1 VWGSGTSGL
10 APAGMM
16 DAEASVVCLGPDGP
30 QEKVREVERGGHI
43 CCLFVLECDERIRLC
58 RVLCSI
64 VLIG

>member
-1 VWGSGTSGL
+1 
-10 APAGMM
+10 M